1 MAGNE
6 RGLRPP
12 TVLIQK
18 IGFFIQV
25 QTGPPT
31 VAITINKQKLVSPN
45 ICGNT
50 YTRFKLKDSFRQQGS
65 AKCGLNSRRFFLQ
78 ISQTVSSPDE
88 ITPKV
93 E

>member
-50 YTRFKLKDSFRQQGS
+50 YKRFKLKDSFRQQGS
-65 AKCGLNSRRFFLQ
+65 
-78 ISQTVSSPDE
+78 V
-88 ITPKV
+88 V
-93 E
+93 